1 MKTNQPQLPDGDD
14 PLDALLREADEYVP
28 DNGFAARVLKNLPAR
43 RKRRESRFAVL
54 SAALLIGVGVA
65 AWQSP
70 AFIAIFGSAMR
81 PSSLLH
87 WQTVLG
93 FVPLLAALG
102 SLVWV
107 VFKLAL
113 EED

>member
-1 MKTNQPQLPDGDD
+1 MKNEPLNLPENAD
-14 PLDALLREADEYVP
+14 PLDALLRDADEYLP
-28 DNGFAARVLKNLPAR
+28 DNGFTARVVQNLPVRKNR
-43 RKRRESRFAVL
+43 RWRRSAVL
-54 SAALLIGVGVA
+54 AAALLIGVGLT

-70 AFIAIFGSAMR
+70 AIFAVFSGSLNL
-81 PSSLLH
+81 PSLLH
-87 WQTVLG
+87 WQTFVG

-107 VFKLAL
+107 LFAVAN